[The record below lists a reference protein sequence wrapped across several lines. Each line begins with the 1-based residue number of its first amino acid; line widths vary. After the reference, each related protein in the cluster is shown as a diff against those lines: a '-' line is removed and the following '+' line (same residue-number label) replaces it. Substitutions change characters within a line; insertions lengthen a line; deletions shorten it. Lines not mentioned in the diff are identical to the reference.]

1 MSCDQL
7 KTMTLVKR
15 LNEITEEPHPF
26 LHGVTMRTLLSKR
39 DENADTTCIIV
50 RCDKGSE
57 IEEHIHTEQDDI
69 IYVLAGEATMWIE
82 DRGSFTLESGVFV
95 VVPKGLKHRT
105 YNVKEELLLYDV
117 FTPAMF

>member
-1 MSCDQL
+1 
-7 KTMTLVKR
+7 MTIVKR

-69 IYVLAGEATMWIE
+69 IYVLEGEATMWIE
-82 DRGSFTLESGVFV
+82 DYGDIKLEPKTFLSI
-95 VVPKGLKHRT
+95 PKGKRHRT
-105 YNVKEELLLYDV
+105 YNVKEDLLIFDV
-117 FTPAMF
+117 FSPAMF

>member
-1 MSCDQL
+1 MSIV
-7 KTMTLVKR
+7 KTIEIVK
-15 LNEITEEPHPF
+15 ETPHPF
-26 LHGVTMRTLLSKR
+26 LKSVGMKTLYTKR
-39 DENADTTCIIV
+39 DNEANVTCFIV
-50 RCDKGSE
+50 RCQVGAE
-57 IEEHIHTEQDDI
+57 IEEHIHHKETDI
-69 IYVLAGEATMWIE
+69 IYVLSGLATMWIE